1 MPHSPLPLGS
11 SPGALP
17 EHPSPSQPPCRF
29 VTAAA
34 VYRRAGAPVGPWRA
48 LPRTLRHPVQ
58 VYQTYLDALFDI
70 ANARVDAGQQRRPPR
85 VLRSY
90 DEFYDHAE
98 PGAASS
104 SGSAAPP
111 AAQSAGRSQTPP
123 PAPTQTPPP

>member
-1 MPHSPLPLGS
+1 MDAPAWRGPLLRLLARLLLPHSPLPLGS

-70 ANARVDAGQQRRPPR
+70 ANAVAFLASDQAG
-85 VLRSY
+85 Y
-90 DEFYDHAE
+90 ITGECINITGGMFND
-98 PGAASS
+98 
-104 SGSAAPP
+104 
-111 AAQSAGRSQTPP
+111 
-123 PAPTQTPPP
+123 